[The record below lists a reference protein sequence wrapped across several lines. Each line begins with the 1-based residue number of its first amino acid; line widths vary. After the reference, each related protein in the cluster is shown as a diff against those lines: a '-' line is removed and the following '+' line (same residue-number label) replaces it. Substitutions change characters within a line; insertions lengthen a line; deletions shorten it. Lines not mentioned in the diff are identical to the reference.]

1 MKENFEYQVQQKTS
15 AFQLEPAAEIWESV
29 DAAINK
35 KKKRRLI
42 VFWWILPLIA
52 FLITPFFLMD
62 TIELKKGGNEKNAIA
77 VAIEHKTTSVDTST
91 ITKQQNNSSKS
102 NTLTQQLNN
111 KEKNSITSNV
121 AKVHPLN
128 NPIIA
133 AHSIAKN
140 TTINFHSTTAQT
152 TVEPIIET
160 ILPEKKLAFVEN
172 PILKQLDSVVQQ
184 EVISNATA
192 ITNPKQ
198 EEITM
203 IADTVAAK
211 KDSIVSLAKNN
222 ATKAIDTTKSSSDKH
237 KTKKKLYPY
246 MLIAGGSANY
256 TASTNTDGMAFA
268 TTSSPGWDQTG
279 NTTFN
284 DKHFSATG
292 YYLSVGAGFAYEFSK
307 KVSLITQL
315 QYSFVERALDINS
328 IKDSTDVLYYYYTGS
343 GNTVHNNLHQILVQQ
358 GLQFNSSHKLFQL
371 FRPEL
376 GYQFKTTISSNWLAA
391 DYWNAAY
398 INNYSTVN
406 TVGLSIYAAIW
417 FPVFKGWEAGIQYTQ
432 DITPISKYQQTG
444 ITGKYFGL
452 TIKKNISSI
461 FNTSK

>member
-1 MKENFEYQVQQKTS
+1 MKENFEYQVQQKAS

-62 TIELKKGGNEKNAIA
+62 TIELKNGGNQKQAIA
-77 VAIEHKTTSVDTST
+77 VAIEYKTTPVDTST
-91 ITKQQNNSSKS
+91 LTNQQNNSSNS

-111 KEKNSITSNV
+111 KEKNSIISNV
-121 AKVHPLN
+121 AKVHPHI

-133 AHSIAKN
+133 AHSITKK
-140 TTINFHSTTAQT
+140 TTINIQAKSAQS

-160 ILPEKKLAFVEN
+160 ILPENKLAFAEK
-172 PILKQLDSVVQQ
+172 PILKQLDSVEQQ

-192 ITNPKQ
+192 NANPKQ
-198 EEITM
+198 EEINM
-203 IADTVAAK
+203 IADTVATK
-211 KDSIVSLAKNN
+211 KDSIALLAKNN

-237 KTKKKLYPY
+237 KTKKKIYPY
-246 MLIAGGSANY
+246 ILIAGGAANF

-279 NTTFN
+279 NATFN
-284 DKHFSATG
+284 DKHFSAKG
-292 YYLSVGAGFAYEFSK
+292 YYFSVGAGFNYALSK
-307 KVSLITQL
+307 KISLITQL
-315 QYSFVERALDINS
+315 QYSFVERTLNFS
-328 IKDSTDVLYYYYTGS
+328 STKDSAITFFYPSD
-343 GNTVHNNLHQILVQQ
+343 NKTVHNQLHQLVLQQ
-358 GLQFNSSHKLFQL
+358 GLQLYDGHKLFQL
-371 FRPEL
+371 FRPEI

-417 FPVFKGWEAGIQYTQ
+417 FPVFKGWEAGIQYAQ

-452 TIKKNISSI
+452 TIKKNLSSI